1 MWDEDEV
8 KDASDSEQSPNSTT
22 AALPAAAGSV
32 DTAEKHGRLTADEA
46 GANSLTHSGTVPT
59 RCDVKPSKKCEDGQ
73 LRDAEVWH
81 AGRQLFLPICIQFGP
96 I

>member
-8 KDASDSEQSPNSTT
+8 KDTSDPEQSSNRTT

-46 GANSLTHSGTVPT
+46 GAKIV
-59 RCDVKPSKKCEDGQ
+59 
-73 LRDAEVWH
+73 
-81 AGRQLFLPICIQFGP
+81 
-96 I
+96 